1 MSLLILLLSSLLF
14 CIYFYMI
21 GLSYFSLFPL
31 LFFLV
36 VLFYIFKSYSKK
48 IDFLSF
54 FEKHGFLFAWFLV
67 LVWLYFLLYFL
78 NFSFSFISIIL
89 IVFNLIWWF
98 LSVVF
103 SYLDGKLFFKLWF
116 FLSFILYS
124 VFSYFI
130 YWNNILFVLS
140 NFAYISVWVL
150 SLFSLI
156 NYLFKKEEN
165 SLHYLL
171 FSFVILSFILTI
183 FIIEI
188 DFALSVF
195 SWLLLLSIIFW
206 IFFHIL
212 NFKILTKTETKEMS
226 IRRILAWEKIL
237 QKETSRKFLDKRSLY
252 NFVKNTPLWTKY
264 VLESFNVILII
275 SLMVHYLSV
284 VLIPNL
290 YFFSFCWLSVWLFL
304 INIFTLKK
312 FDYVSIIQKL
322 SLFLVA
328 NFAFY
333 LTLMMLSTFFD
344 FSQLVIFAIL
354 WNLLNIALFLN
365 AAKISLFAY
374 FNKMDYSFWI
384 LVNILSCVVNIVLL
398 LNLNFASELLFSLL
412 AVYIWISWALFFYSL
427 KYLRKVFTH
436 HDLFL
441 E

>member
-1 MSLLILLLSSLLF
+1 
-14 CIYFYMI
+14 MI

-31 LFFLV
+31 IFFLV
-36 VLFYIFKSYSKK
+36 ILFYIFKSYSKK

-54 FEKHGFLFAWFLV
+54 FEKSGFLFAWLLV
-67 LVWLYFLLYFL
+67 LIWLYFLFYFL
-78 NFSFSFISIIL
+78 NFSFSSISIIL
-89 IVFNLIWWF
+89 ILFNLVWWI
-98 LSVVF
+98 LSIVF
-103 SYLDGKLFFKLWF
+103 SYSDGKISFKLGF
-116 FLSFILYS
+116 FLSFVLYS

-130 YWNNILFVLS
+130 YWNTILFVFS
-140 NFAYISVWVL
+140 NFAYISVWIL
-150 SLFSLI
+150 WLFSII
-156 NYLFKKEEN
+156 NALFKKEET

-171 FSFVILSFILTI
+171 FSFV
-183 FIIEI
+183 
-188 DFALSVF
+188 
-195 SWLLLLSIIFW
+195 LLSIILTLFILIENFVLSVFFSLFLLSLVFW
-206 IFFHIL
+206 SFSYVL

-237 QKETSRKFLDKRSLY
+237 KKEVTRKFLDKKFLY
-252 NFVKNTPLWTKY
+252 TFVKGTPLWTKY
-264 VLESFNVILII
+264 ILEFFNIILIV
-275 SLMVHYLSV
+275 SLMIYYLNAI
-284 VLIPNL
+284 LIPNL

-354 WNLLNIALFLN
+354 WNLLNIVLFLN
-365 AAKISLFAY
+365 SGKISLFVY
-374 FNKMDYSFWI
+374 FNKMDYIFWI
-384 LVNILSCVVNIVLL
+384 LVNILACIINIVLL

-412 AVYIWISWALFFYSL
+412 AVYVWISWALFFYSL
-427 KYLRKVFTH
+427 KYLKNILTQKA
-436 HDLFL
+436 LFS